1 MTLRLLIA
9 VGLLALS
16 IVLMAL
22 GPTEVSHGGHTK
34 PTKVN
39 LRRHAAVAFLASLL
53 FLGLACIRVV
63 DAGHAGVPV
72 TFGTIGSDLRAG
84 IAVTNPLA
92 TVHQLSIRTEE
103 YTMSISA
110 NEGAQ
115 QGDDSVEVKG
125 RDGATGYVDA
135 TILYRLDPA
144 EAGSVYRSLGTNY
157 IQKLIRP
164 SSRTCI
170 RDAYASV
177 PMVEAATTARAG
189 VADAITTCIRARI
202 EPRGFV
208 LEDFQL
214 RNVKVDEAVQKAI
227 DLKVAAQQ
235 EAQRKIFELEAT
247 ATEAEKRRIE
257 AKGIADA
264 EQIIRCGAVIV
275 EKERDGTTIEV
286 AEAKSGESC
295 EERLT
300 PAYLQYQ
307 YIQALRE
314 LVDAPN
320 NSTIVI
326 PFDSNLTPLLNLPTT
341 PPSD

>member
-1 MTLRLLIA
+1 MTIRLLLAMAFFVAFIVLVT
-9 VGLLALS
+9 VGTVRIDRGRDES
-16 IVLMAL
+16 IVL
-22 GPTEVSHGGHTK
+22 
-34 PTKVN
+34 N
-39 LRRHAAVAFLASLL
+39 LRKHAVWSLILAVV
-53 FLGLACIRVV
+53 FLGLSCVRVV

-84 IAVTNPLA
+84 LALTNPLA
-92 TVHQLSIRTEE
+92 EVHQLSIRTEE
-103 YTMSISA
+103 YTMSNA
-110 NEGAQ
+110 ADEGSQ

-125 RDGATGYVDA
+125 RDGATGHVDA
-135 TILYRLDPA
+135 TILYRLDTA
-144 EAGSVYRSLGTNY
+144 EAGSVYRNLGTNY

-177 PMVEAATTARAG
+177 PMVEAATTARESISE
-189 VADAITTCIRARI
+189 AITTCLRSKI
-202 EPRGFV
+202 EPRGFL

-214 RNVKVDEAVQKAI
+214 RNVQVDEEVQQAI

-235 EAQRKIFELEAT
+235 EVQRKIFELEAT

-275 EKERDGTTIEV
+275 EKEQDGATIEV

-341 PPSD
+341 PAKE